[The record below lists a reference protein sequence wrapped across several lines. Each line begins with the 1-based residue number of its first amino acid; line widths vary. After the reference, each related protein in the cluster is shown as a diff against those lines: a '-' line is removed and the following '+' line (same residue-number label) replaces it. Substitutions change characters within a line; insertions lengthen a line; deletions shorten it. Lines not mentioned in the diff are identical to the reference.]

1 MNYELLFLNILLN
14 KDNYL
19 AYKDSIDL
27 VSLKETHREISY
39 LYVTLASLHEKHEGN
54 ISLGDL
60 QVAFFTSYP
69 DADKNIYGALFKT
82 LQDTPVSDE
91 VGKGI
96 VTQIKRRRASL
107 KLSEK
112 AFRVAQ
118 GLDPLEALQE
128 FYAKEFNEVD
138 GPNRDDHQD
147 SFVTHDLEEL
157 LTHSYADSGLR
168 WRLNC
173 LNKSL
178 GSLRPGDFGFIF
190 ARPETGKTT
199 FLASEITAMLSHGLE
214 TGSGPIIWFNNEE
227 QGAKVMLRIYQ
238 AYFGV
243 TTAQLMS
250 NTKKYRDRFI
260 AEVGDRF
267 YLIDRAILHKSF
279 VEKIIKQLKPSLVVY
294 DQLTKIKGFKAD
306 RPDLMLG
313 EIFQWAR
320 ELAKG
325 SHAAIGVSQADGT
338 AENVRYLTMEHV
350 ANAKTAVQAE
360 ADWILGIGKV
370 HDMEKARF
378 LNISK
383 NKLLGDKDSIPDLR
397 HGKFE
402 VLIEPSIA
410 QYLDVLKL

>member
-1 MNYELLFLNILLN
+1 
-14 KDNYL
+14 
-19 AYKDSIDL
+19 
-27 VSLKETHREISY
+27 
-39 LYVTLASLHEKHEGN
+39 
-54 ISLGDL
+54 L
-60 QVAFFTSYP
+60 QAAFFVQYP
-69 DADKNIYGALFKT
+69 QADKQLYAALFKT
-82 LQDTPVSDE
+82 LQDTPITPD
-91 VGKGI
+91 VGQGI
-96 VTQIKRRRASL
+96 LKQIKERREAL

-118 GLDPLEALQE
+118 GLDSVENLEEYIKLWE
-128 FYAKEFNEVD
+128 NK
-138 GPNRDDHQD
+138 DDHQPTSD
-147 SFVTHDLEEL
+147 DDYVSLDLTEL
-157 LTHSYADSGLR
+157 IEHAYAEQGLR
-168 WRLNC
+168 WRLEC

-199 FLASEITAMLSHGLE
+199 FLASEITNMLSHGLSE
-214 TGSGPIIWFNNEE
+214 GKGPIVWLNNEE

-250 NTKKYRDRFI
+250 NVKKYRDEFMARFH
-260 AEVGDRF
+260 GKF
-267 YLIDRAILHKSF
+267 YLIDRASIDKRF
-279 VEKIIKQLKPSLVVY
+279 VEKLVYKLKPSLVVY

-306 RPDLMLG
+306 RPDLQLG

-338 AENVRYLTMEHV
+338 AERVRYLTMEHV

-360 ADWILGIGKV
+360 ADWILGIGKD
-370 HDMEKARF
+370 HDMEYARF

-383 NKLLGDKDSIPDLR
+383 NKLLGDKDSLPDLR
-397 HGKFE
+397 HGRFE
-402 VLIEPSIA
+402 VLIEPSVA
-410 QYLDVLKL
+410 RYRDVMAYD

>member
-19 AYKDSIDL
+19 SYKDNIDL
-27 VSLKETHREISY
+27 NSLKETHREISY

-147 SFVTHDLEEL
+147 SFVTHDLEAL

-214 TGSGPIIWFNNEE
+214 TGSGPIIWF
-227 QGAKVMLRIYQ
+227 K
-238 AYFGV
+238 
-243 TTAQLMS
+243 
-250 NTKKYRDRFI
+250 
-260 AEVGDRF
+260 
-267 YLIDRAILHKSF
+267 
-279 VEKIIKQLKPSLVVY
+279 
-294 DQLTKIKGFKAD
+294 
-306 RPDLMLG
+306 
-313 EIFQWAR
+313 
-320 ELAKG
+320 
-325 SHAAIGVSQADGT
+325 
-338 AENVRYLTMEHV
+338 
-350 ANAKTAVQAE
+350 
-360 ADWILGIGKV
+360 
-370 HDMEKARF
+370 
-378 LNISK
+378 
-383 NKLLGDKDSIPDLR
+383 
-397 HGKFE
+397 
-402 VLIEPSIA
+402 
-410 QYLDVLKL
+410 